1 MNDCTSENCPRG
13 KSPPR
18 APAPDDYP
26 LDDCPSKRLHLRK
39 IAPPK
44 DNCSCGKL
52 LSRQLLPKKIAIAI
66 MDVAPRQFL
75 PWKNPL
81 KVTALTLTM
90 PLPQE
95 NTQQRVLRVNSGVHY
110 VLVASAKGSN

>member
-1 MNDCTSENCPRG
+1 
-13 KSPPR
+13 
-18 APAPDDYP
+18 
-26 LDDCPSKRLHLRK
+26 
-39 IAPPK
+39 
-44 DNCSCGKL
+44 
-52 LSRQLLPKKIAIAI
+52 

-90 PLPQE
+90 SLPQE